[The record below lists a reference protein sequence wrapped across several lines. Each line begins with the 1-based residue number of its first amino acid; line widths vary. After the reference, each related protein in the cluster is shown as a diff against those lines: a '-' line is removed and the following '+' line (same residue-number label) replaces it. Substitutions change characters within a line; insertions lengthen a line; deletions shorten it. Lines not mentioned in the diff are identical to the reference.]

1 MKKFIIGSVCGI
13 VISDVYCADI
23 NVRFADG
30 IYNSSDR
37 TTLLFRHGNT
47 GVSGHENYSMARV
60 IPESL
65 EESSKIGE
73 VLRANE
79 NSDNLKFITDCSLRG
94 NDTAKALSDKFF
106 FRTSNDF
113 LEVDL
118 ELFRDD
124 YVYLNTQPHMLFAA
138 LKAFISNI
146 KRGSKPENRANLAAL
161 KKTYGDNAYNIL
173 YRFVS
178 IVNNKKFDEMSK
190 KMRAIAKNSTFEKNI
205 IIHHSIFI
213 SLMLY
218 YTKLNEIYKC
228 SNLLELRDKINYDLQ
243 TSPRS
248 TYEKCLYILGN
259 ALARYRLK
267 NLELLYL
274 TVGKKNGIYNLQI
287 CDYDYIR
294 DNDLY
299 LSKSIALRK
308 KTCLKDKLKGLY
320 ELCINKLEQVSCFT
334 NIKDVVKFMI
344 VKDTIQRKNVRLS
357 ITYTDSKC
365 GSNAKKNG
373 FLQSALSFFTLPI
386 RWIRGLHSYDDCL

>member
-1 MKKFIIGSVCGI
+1 MKKFIIGSVCSI
-13 VISDVYCADI
+13 VVSNVYCADI

-79 NSDNLKFITDCSLRG
+79 TSDNLKFITDCSLRG

-118 ELFRDD
+118 ELCKDD

-138 LKAFISNI
+138 LKMFISNI
-146 KRGSKPENRANLAAL
+146 KRGSKTENRANLAAIN
-161 KKTYGDNAYNIL
+161 KTYGDNAYNIL

-190 KMRAIAKNSTFEKNI
+190 KMRAIAKSSTFEKNV

-218 YTKLNEIYKC
+218 YAKLNEIYKC
-228 SNLLELRDKINYDLQ
+228 SNLLELRDQINHDLQ
-243 TSPRS
+243 TSPRN

-267 NLELLYL
+267 NLELTYL
-274 TVGKKNGIYNLQI
+274 TVGQKDGIYNLQI

-294 DNDLY
+294 NNDLY

-320 ELCINKLEQVSCFT
+320 ELCNNRPEQTSFLA
-334 NIKDVVKFMI
+334 NIRDVVKFVT
-344 VKDTIQRKNVRLS
+344 VKDTIKKKDVRLS
-357 ITYTDSKC
+357 IIHNENKRELNTKKDS
-365 GSNAKKNG
+365 
-373 FLQSALSFFTLPI
+373 FLQSVLSFLTLPI
-386 RWIRGLHSYDDCL
+386 RWIRDLHSYDDCM